1 MKKFDA
7 FFLWFIFFSVS
18 FAQSQITL
26 NPLTVLMDTS
36 PRNRDFTIT
45 FFSPEH
51 SHIEW
56 DVLLDGSFLTS
67 DDYYNTS
74 SMERWPSA
82 NFSAS
87 ISSGNHTML
96 ILVYGV
102 DGGGNKTLTDQ
113 NSFTVTGVLRTINIT
128 ATNNFPNG
136 TIKVDGSYHDNAPFS
151 FLKANGESTVLG
163 AVPQLGNDGYYKV
176 WNDYMPNLPSQ
187 WEKNLVPIQG
197 AYGSY
202 YSFSASSGDN
212 NATYKARMRNNYCIT
227 RNDQTEF
234 DGTIGVS
241 DATRIVEQNSG
252 TVPAPSTKTVGSR
265 TYNFAGWAN
274 GGSGS
279 FAPTDNM
286 AYPNN
291 AFYKTTHYSNQNST
305 FMNNNQNKVA
315 RTSDDKMHLVY
326 ESMGYVFYE
335 RSTDNGTTWQLM
347 NNGKPLSTYEA
358 KHPSISFNGNDLV
371 IVYQERDGNGSK
383 IMLYSTI
390 NSNSSLLEPAPDETY
405 INRNLVPVIAF
416 GANSEVM
423 VVWKRNVLSGTN
435 QEGLYYKFGHL
446 DYGYYTQYSSGN
458 LIDVVNQSLAETL
471 NPAIDV
477 TKSITFP
484 ARNVFHIACQQPTGN
499 YSHINYLKI
508 DVGTNNSL
516 SSTTGVEDVSSGC
529 GYQYNYAPSIS
540 LSTSNVVNVAWAA
553 MLYYPTGTRKVM
565 TRTRTT
571 SWSSYFG
578 QYGNS
583 VFSPSVACYGSS
595 SIIAWSETNGS
606 SYSDKFLKWGG
617 VHTANTT
624 GKDLQIYSTTTL
636 QDMRIVSFNGTS
648 SPYSFTQSTDLYT
661 LNKENPLAMR
671 SGVQVVAAQGKTEFY
686 FRIGDISFNGQNV
699 AFKTMNLN
707 EPNLSQKDLD
717 YLMTSD
723 VVNLAEADNL
733 GYSIEYGA
741 TDTVKALQLLQKDKF
756 ISFNVEL
763 IDASNDA
770 VLYTLN
776 DVKFNGN
783 SSLSL
788 NSESYNIDLT
798 GLTGKEVYFKVKI
811 TNSLN
816 PVYYASE
823 IKSDAKVL
831 GKSKAVSLDLSN
843 KLVVKDYDLFQNYP
857 NPFNPAT
864 TITYQLPKSG
874 SVTLKIYDMLGKEV
888 MTLVN
893 EQKEMGGYTVQFD
906 ASSLA
911 SGMYVY
917 QLRANDFVSTKKMLL
932 LK

>member
-606 SYSDKFLKWGG
+606 GYSDKFLKWGG

-893 EQKEMGGYTVQFD
+893 EQKEMGRYTVQFD